1 MILSG
6 ILLTPTGVPY
16 SNSLVR
22 ITANNTSPDVLM
34 FVTKDFKTD
43 TDGEYEI
50 DVPNG
55 WYKVSV
61 FVNDYHAFTSIGNI
75 EITDDTTETTIN
87 ALLMIGQ
94 TAGSDPLVAQVAANA
109 ASALA
114 SKNAAA
120 VSATNAANSATASQT
135 SASNSA
141 TSATSSATSA
151 TTSSSSAATA
161 TIKAAEAVVSAQSAS
176 DSAMAA
182 QAASDETPNLSKYY
196 QLSDGSDWAPAFQ
209 RAVAAGKL
217 RVKVKSGNYG
227 VGSTVFLPAGFW
239 IDGESRNTTFFPLV
253 TATSLTNGFL
263 FMINS
268 NDGVSW
274 ITPYPNMNTGGFTSC
289 QFDNRHS
296 IPALRGVKCF
306 GSGKFEQLSFSGYRQ
321 SISRPTGF
329 YCDSFQ
335 VKDIIC
341 QNPQD
346 NTEYQIDIQGLGDG
360 FTAHDIHCPYTVAT
374 TSSVLAMRVRG
385 VNGGTISDCIGGDYL
400 IELSNDVN
408 ITSGHFE
415 RAQHIYDSAN
425 VRVSSQFNPDVRIP
439 IITKGTFA
447 SANNE
452 SRFVVDL
459 SNTTFRNIEGLM
471 EWTGFHVSQGSSVQ
485 LSIENTS
492 QVWSV
497 QGDFQRVQKAG
508 IRICQEDLTTT
519 VPSFNNYSY
528 LTSKRSFVDIPNIV
542 SLNHST
548 RMSDTGFV
556 GISTTRV
563 EPVGVR
569 SAGVN
574 QWKIS
579 TGTYYY
585 NAQILYDTGR
595 ALGRNPTN
603 SEVSATAAL
612 GSMIINNIGFGT
624 APRNAIIR
632 LYRGTSTNSYSHFVD
647 IHTIGSTWLHD
658 NGNSVNGIA
667 WSTRTAGPMNT
678 INSVGSYIKFNGSL
692 IDLTA
697 TTIPNSAGSFT
708 QGDRVTKPDSALDAN
723 SMLLIGYQRLTTGS
737 GGVVGTDWAN
747 LRVSHVSPSV

>member
-6 ILLTPTGVPY
+6 ILLTPTGEPY
-16 SNSLVR
+16 KNSSVR
-22 ITANNTSPDVLM
+22 ITANNTSPSVLM
-34 FVTKDFKTD
+34 FVQKDFKTD
-43 TDGEYEI
+43 VDGAYSV

-55 WYKVSV
+55 WYHVSV
-61 FVNDYHAFTSIGNI
+61 FSLEYRSYVNIGNI
-75 EITDDTTETTIN
+75 EVTDLTTETTIN
-87 ALLMIGQ
+87 TLLMIGQ
-94 TAGSDPLVAQVAANA
+94 TAGSDPLVAQVAADA

-120 VSATNAANSATASQT
+120 VSATNAANSAIASQT
-135 SASNSA
+135 SATNSANSA
-141 TSATSSATSA
+141 TSSSTSA
-151 TTSSSSAATA
+151 TTATN
-161 TIKAAEAVVSAQSAS
+161 KAAEASISAQNAS
-176 DSAMAA
+176 DNAALALSAV
-182 QAASDETPNLSKYY
+182 SELTSYY
-196 QLSDGSDWAPAFQ
+196 QISDGSDWAPSFQ
-209 RAVAAGKL
+209 RAVSAGKL
-217 RVKVKSGNYG
+217 RIKVKSGNYG
-227 VGSTVFLPAGFW
+227 IGSTVFLPAGFW
-239 IDGESRNTTFFPLV
+239 IDGESRNTTFFPLP

-263 FMINS
+263 FMINT

-274 ITPYPNMNTGGFTSC
+274 ITPFPNMNTGGFTNC
-289 QFDNRHS
+289 QFDNRNS
-296 IPALRGVKCF
+296 VPALRGVKCF

-335 VKDIIC
+335 LKDIIC

-485 LSIENTS
+485 LVIENTS

-519 VPSFNNYSY
+519 IPSFNNYSY

-542 SLNHST
+542 SLNHAT

-563 EPVGVR
+563 EPVGTR

-574 QWKIS
+574 QWKIA

-603 SEVSATAAL
+603 SEVSATAVL

-632 LYRGTSTNSYSHFVD
+632 LYRGTSAGSYSHFVD
-647 IHTIGSTWLHD
+647 IHTIGTTWLHD

-667 WSTRTAGPMNT
+667 WSTRTAGAMNT
-678 INSVGSYIKFNGSL
+678 INSTGSYIRFNGSL
-692 IDLTA
+692 IELTA
-697 TTIPNSAGSFT
+697 TAIPNSAGSFT
-708 QGDRVTKPDSALDAN
+708 QGDKVVKPDSTLDAN
-723 SMLLIGYQRLTTGS
+723 SMLLVGYQRLTTGS